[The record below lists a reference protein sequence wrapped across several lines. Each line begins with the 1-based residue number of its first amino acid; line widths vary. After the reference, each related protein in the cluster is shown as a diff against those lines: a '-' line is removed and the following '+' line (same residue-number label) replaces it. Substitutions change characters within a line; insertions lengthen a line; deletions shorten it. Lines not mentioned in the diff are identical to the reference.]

1 MRIYFDI
8 LLIGCI
14 YVFGLDVCRFWEV
27 LSSKIKWLLT
37 KGAASTPFPLKPFSC
52 SLCMTFWTGIAY
64 LAVVGA
70 LSIANVAYVC
80 LVAMLTPR
88 ICDVLLALDNILANL
103 LNKIYTWNNRD

>member
-64 LAVVGA
+64 LAITDS
-70 LSIANVAYVC
+70 LTLPLTAYVC

-88 ICDVLLALDNILANL
+88 IADLLHVVDNLLAKIFNQI
-103 LNKIYTWNNRD
+103 NKIL